1 MGHEGGKLVAVA
13 ARHAS
18 WFRVLSGVRVSRR
31 DLSLLARR
39 RSVLARRHSLLA
51 RKRRLL
57 VRTRSLV
64 ARCECVRRRLLLTS
78 WRLCQSR
85 SQQSLDERDDE
96 ADRGTRAKG

>member
-18 WFRVLSGVRVSRR
+18 WFRVLSGVRFSRR
-31 DLSLLARR
+31 ER
-39 RSVLARRHSLLA
+39 SLLA
-51 RKRRLL
+51 RKRSLL
-57 VRTRSLV
+57 ARKRSLL
-64 ARCECVRRRLLLTS
+64 ARKRSLLARRECGRSRLLLTS